1 MVGITDIPDWCYV
14 EAFGKGGLNSYSEAP
29 SAQDLNVLYRCSP
42 ISHLS
47 KVKVPTLFLL
57 GAQDRR
63 VPVSNGFQYVQALRA
78 SGLEVKVILFP
89 EDVHAIDRYAFQRTR
104 CFPKTRWQHHKLE
117 HIELEL

>member
-1 MVGITDIPDWCYV
+1 MFGGDISWLILGCGYM
-14 EAFGKGGLNSYSEAP
+14 
-29 SAQDLNVLYRCSP
+29 Q
-42 ISHLS
+42 
-47 KVKVPTLFLL
+47 VKVPTLFLL

-104 CFPKTRWQHHKLE
+104 CFLE
-117 HIELEL
+117 QDGNITN